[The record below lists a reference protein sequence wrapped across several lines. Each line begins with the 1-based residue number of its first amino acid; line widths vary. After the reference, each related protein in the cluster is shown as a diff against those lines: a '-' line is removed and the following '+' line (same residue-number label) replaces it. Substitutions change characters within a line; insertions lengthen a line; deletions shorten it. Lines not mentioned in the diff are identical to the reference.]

1 MTDFQFVIAKDEV
14 LRYLS
19 EMFAILYDNM
29 SRIAP
34 TGFTRDED
42 YKLWY
47 SSTLKNS
54 GNENFRYVL
63 ILSNNVLARYFQYRA
78 LDGVF
83 YMDEIQFKNEF
94 KGSGVFGELYRF
106 IVPMLPSD
114 TKTVQ
119 ACANKNN
126 LKSQAVLEHLGLEA
140 AGENKNGSIL
150 YRGSF
155 ENIRNKYGNIH
166 AEK

>member
-1 MTDFQFVIAKDEV
+1 MTNFQFVTTKNEV
-14 LRYLS
+14 LRYLP
-19 EMFAILYDNM
+19 EMFTIIYDNM

-34 TGFTRDED
+34 TGCTRDED
-42 YKLWY
+42 YKLWH
-47 SSTLKNS
+47 SSMLKNI

-63 ILSNNVLARYFQYRA
+63 ILSDNVLAGYFQYRA
-78 LDGVF
+78 SDGVF
-83 YMDEIQFKNEF
+83 YMDEIQFRDEF

-106 IVPMLPSD
+106 VIPMLPSN

-126 LKSQAVLEHLGLEA
+126 LKSRAVLEHLGLEA
-140 AGENKNGSIL
+140 FGENKNGSIL

-155 ENIRNKYGNIH
+155 DNIKNKYGYIS